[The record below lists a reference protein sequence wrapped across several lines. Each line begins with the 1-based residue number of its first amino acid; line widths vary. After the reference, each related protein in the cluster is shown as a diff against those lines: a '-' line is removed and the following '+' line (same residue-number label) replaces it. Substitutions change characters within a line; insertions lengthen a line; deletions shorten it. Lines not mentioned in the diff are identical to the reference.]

1 MLEITNLARGAV
13 IGVGL
18 AWLLERW
25 VMNLFDQVSAADP
38 EEFPQNTVEN
48 SSKLFS
54 RWRIF
59 AGMSI
64 ATAALCVWRQ
74 WSPELF
80 SDLILVTALVGIGT
94 TFGMAFIFC
103 ASRNA
108 EFSDWIVSRRRTSLF
123 RRFFVRNFLPSSR
136 FR

>member
-25 VMNLFDQVSAADP
+25 VINLFDQVSAADP

-54 RWRIF
+54 
-59 AGMSI
+59 
-64 ATAALCVWRQ
+64 
-74 WSPELF
+74 
-80 SDLILVTALVGIGT
+80 SDTEITSLIITNKLSSL
-94 TFGMAFIFC
+94 FIFP
-103 ASRNA
+103 
-108 EFSDWIVSRRRTSLF
+108 SL
-123 RRFFVRNFLPSSR
+123 
-136 FR
+136 